1 MSTNDPQLDPQK
13 QAAETAIAVEDPPA
27 DTEAR
32 PKSPK
37 HKGKTKPKRQ
47 PNYHVII
54 WNDEEHTYEY
64 VIELLMRLFA
74 HPFETAFEITRSVDK
89 AGKGIAYTCHMELAE
104 LKRDQIL
111 AYGADWRMPKISRS
125 SIRATIEPAPE

>member
-1 MSTNDPQLDPQK
+1 MSESSEAKP
-13 QAAETAIAVEDPPA
+13 QAAEEAVIAVVEEAPPQEEKRR
-27 DTEAR
+27 DHRT
-32 PKSPK
+32 KSQN
-37 HKGKTKPKRQ
+37 KPRQQ

-74 HPFETAFEITRSVDK
+74 HSFETAFQITHEVDHV
-89 AGKGIAYTCHMELAE
+89 GRGIAYTCHMELAE
-104 LKRDQIL
+104 HKRDQVL
-111 AYGADWRMPKISRS
+111 GYGADWRMAESKG